1 MTCMNATFSFFYFM
15 PTGPLDT
22 NITQTITNIARA
34 ATAGRRR
41 HSTSIPPTTLPI
53 PDPPQH
59 TNVRHPNRASVDV
72 YGNLVPEDSNATSK
86 RNSQVLEEV
95 KNTLQIEF
103 EGGTQVIVRPNRVV
117 RGKVTL
123 NAVER
128 IYATKLVIR
137 FRAEEVAMVKV
148 NETSIDGKSSDR
160 AHKVI
165 TTYFRTEYRLW
176 GSEAPAYGHAGW
188 DEIEPGTY
196 EFPFALKFPNVNY
209 PPSTE
214 EPKGF
219 HIRYI
224 WTAQLTG
231 AGLESG
237 IKSSEYYTPY
247 RPLLVCVKDHECVYR
262 TTVYTKERTKPVA
275 RIEARLPK
283 QCYVPDDPFVMHLR
297 VVLLQT
303 DSRITDVT
311 YKFRKKHEG
320 KMVLVSGTAVL
331 DHVRIVGSGRCL
343 INEPDS
349 QIATDVA
356 FTIPTRLVSPSF
368 TTTHTRVHYDLQF
381 LLNVSEHRGLFKS
394 THEVEFAV
402 PIVIGNLK
410 HEQLLRVNGLTS
422 IGHYRNNKE
431 LPIFFDPNLEDPPEQ
446 FGVTSDP
453 IQQETQLT
461 STPREDPPNY
471 FSIPT
476 IPPQLDL
483 RKQREETSVYLTS
496 AAKGVDLPEATVI
509 PNLFDE
515 HW

>member
-1 MTCMNATFSFFYFM
+1 
-15 PTGPLDT
+15 
-22 NITQTITNIARA
+22 
-34 ATAGRRR
+34 
-41 HSTSIPPTTLPI
+41 
-53 PDPPQH
+53 
-59 TNVRHPNRASVDV
+59 
-72 YGNLVPEDSNATSK
+72 
-86 RNSQVLEEV
+86 
-95 KNTLQIEF
+95 
-103 EGGTQVIVRPNRVV
+103 
-117 RGKVTL
+117 
-123 NAVER
+123 
-128 IYATKLVIR
+128 
-137 FRAEEVAMVKV
+137 
-148 NETSIDGKSSDR
+148 
-160 AHKVI
+160 
-165 TTYFRTEYRLW
+165 
-176 GSEAPAYGHAGW
+176 
-188 DEIEPGTY
+188 
-196 EFPFALKFPNVNY
+196 
-209 PPSTE
+209 
-214 EPKGF
+214 
-219 HIRYI
+219 
-224 WTAQLTG
+224 
-231 AGLESG
+231 
-237 IKSSEYYTPY
+237 
-247 RPLLVCVKDHECVYR
+247 
-262 TTVYTKERTKPVA
+262 
-275 RIEARLPK
+275 
-283 QCYVPDDPFVMHLR
+283 MHLR
-297 VVLLQT
+297 IVLLQT

-331 DHVRIVGSGRCL
+331 DHIRIVGSGRCL
-343 INEPDS
+343 ISEPDS

-422 IGHYRNNKE
+422 IGYYCNNKE

-453 IQQETQLT
+453 IQQEAQLT

-483 RKQREETSVYLTS
+483 RKQREETTVYLTS